1 MSQPETLSLSS
12 ICALINPSSVYLVGY
27 AWVLGMSI
35 WIMFF
40 SAQAPLPSELCVCIP
55 PEAQP
60 TQQYPEECSQLGFI
74 LPAGLLVLW
83 VRAHP
88 TVLAH
93 LSSPAVADVAQ
104 AYSLASGLLMQAA
117 NYYIVGPLTTRAVY
131 ARYKQEKT
139 EGKMYDEQGIS
150 DEMKALNAWF
160 NLLHA
165 ISVGLNFTAV
175 AALVFHGLW
184 IGNTG
189 TGV

>member
-35 WIMFF
+35 WITFF
-40 SAQAPLPSELCVCIP
+40 SGTIAFRALPRYQFGALQRRIFPVYFAQ
-55 PEAQP
+55 
-60 TQQYPEECSQLGFI
+60 GFI

-93 LSSPAVADVAQ
+93 LFSPAVADVAQ

-117 NYYIVGPLTTRAVY
+117 NHYIVGPLTTRAAY

-150 DEMKALNAWF
+150 DEMKALNARF

-165 ISVGLNFTAV
+165 ISVGLNLTAV